1 MLILGYL
8 LGSVAVR
15 KEEVEVKLMMKK
27 KKDEA
32 L

>member
-1 MLILGYL
+1 MMILGYL

-15 KEEVEVKLMMKK
+15 KEVEVKLMMKK